1 MNAGVS
7 CISGY
12 REPVAVPA
20 AHVCERPPFMS
31 RSVIAAA
38 IVLLGMCAAGLVA
51 ATAEAPESAPVIV
64 ETSDLPR
71 EPAQPGL
78 PHEPARP

>member
-1 MNAGVS
+1 
-7 CISGY
+7 
-12 REPVAVPA
+12 
-20 AHVCERPPFMS
+20 MS
-31 RSVIAAA
+31 RSVIAAT